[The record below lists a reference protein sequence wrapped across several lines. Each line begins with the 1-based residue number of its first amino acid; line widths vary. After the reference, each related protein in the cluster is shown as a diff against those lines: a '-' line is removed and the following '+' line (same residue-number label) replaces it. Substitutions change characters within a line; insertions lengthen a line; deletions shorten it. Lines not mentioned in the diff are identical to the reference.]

1 MMAPG
6 NFFSVRTTTETLEG
20 LRAAADARSISINRE
35 INDRLI
41 ASFDDDRNPDKV
53 FSSRALFGLMKLVAA
68 AMQTAGA
75 HALHLDTGSPE
86 HGSEF
91 FRDAYAYDQAVRAAI
106 TVLEACR
113 PPGKRE
119 PSQTSIDAAVNEL
132 KLRVGEVWA
141 KNLLAEVADA
151 KEVGSRGEKLRRDL
165 DPSIINNIKKA
176 GGKK

>member
-1 MMAPG
+1 MAPG
-6 NFFSVRTTTETLEG
+6 NFFSVRTTAEG
-20 LRAAADARSISINRE
+20 MMKLRTAAEERFVSINRE
-35 INDRLI
+35 INDRLN

-86 HGSEF
+86 RGLEF
-91 FRDAYAYDQAVRAAI
+91 FRDAYAYDQAMRAAI

-113 PPGKRE
+113 PPGNRE

-151 KEVGSRGEKLRRDL
+151 EEVGSRGERLRRDL
-165 DPSIINNIKKA
+165 DPSIIDNIKKS